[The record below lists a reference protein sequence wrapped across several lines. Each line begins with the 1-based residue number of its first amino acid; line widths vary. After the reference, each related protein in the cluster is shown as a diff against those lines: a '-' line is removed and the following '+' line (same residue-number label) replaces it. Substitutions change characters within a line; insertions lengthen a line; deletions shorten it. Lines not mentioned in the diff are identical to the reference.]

1 MNTSINLFLNVINT
15 TLNNHAPIEI
25 KPKLTLL
32 LLTNHG
38 SPMQLENLSLL
49 KIGSTNS
56 FIKKRINL
64 KRKKSLSTL
73 NLQKPPIFR
82 MSKEDYFKI
91 YFDDRKTDTD
101 QSRYCQT

>member
-1 MNTSINLFLNVINT
+1 MNQLKLNL
-15 TLNNHAPIEI
+15 
-25 KPKLTLL
+25 KLTLL
-32 LLTNHG
+32 SLTNHG
-38 SPMQLENLSLL
+38 SPMQLESLSLL

-56 FIKKRINL
+56 FIKKRMNL
-64 KRKKSLSTL
+64 KRKNFLSTS

-91 YFDDRKTDTD
+91 YYDDSKTDTD